1 MQLNITGHNVEITPA
16 MREFVTA
23 KFSKLEQFFDR
34 INQVYIVLKVEKV
47 TQIADANLHVNG
59 GEIHAS
65 AEGQDMY
72 AAVDGLID
80 KLARQLT
87 KHKDKLKQHTNCP
100 GPLASAAGY
109 HRRRARGRSGE
120 IMMNNDSA
128 LQLSNVLNQECT
140 RSQVHCQSKKR
151 ALEIISELAAK
162 QLSLPPQVVFE
173 AILTREKMGS
183 TGIGNGIA
191 IPHGKLEEDTL
202 RAVGVFVQLETPI
215 AFDAIDNQPVDLL
228 FALLVPAD
236 QTKTH
241 LHTLSLVAKRLADK
255 AICRRLRAAQS
266 DEELYEIITEAGS
279 SDDA

>member
-1 MQLNITGHNVEITPA
+1 
-16 MREFVTA
+16 
-23 KFSKLEQFFDR
+23 
-34 INQVYIVLKVEKV
+34 
-47 TQIADANLHVNG
+47 
-59 GEIHAS
+59 
-65 AEGQDMY
+65 
-72 AAVDGLID
+72 
-80 KLARQLT
+80 
-87 KHKDKLKQHTNCP
+87 
-100 GPLASAAGY
+100 
-109 HRRRARGRSGE
+109 
-120 IMMNNDSA
+120 MMNNESA

-241 LHTLSLVAKRLADK
+241 LHTLSLVAKRRTKRFVVAC
-255 AICRRLRAAQS
+255 ARRRAMKSCMRSSPKQEAAMTHNGSRTLSFIVLRRNGTW
-266 DEELYEIITEAGS
+266 Y
-279 SDDA
+279 